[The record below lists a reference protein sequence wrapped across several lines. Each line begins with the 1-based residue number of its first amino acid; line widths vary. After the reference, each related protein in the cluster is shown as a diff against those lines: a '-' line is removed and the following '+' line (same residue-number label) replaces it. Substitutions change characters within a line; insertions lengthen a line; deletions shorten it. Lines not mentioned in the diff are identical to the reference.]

1 MEKSSNELLNLSI
14 HSQPSEEFS
23 AEVEKVLQ
31 IRCREIDADT
41 LSDISK
47 KLYSIAEKDI
57 KEKLLTSVV
66 ASEVYAEKACLY
78 YCYDCKYNS
87 HCDAGH
93 HCFFVNTLRDF
104 IVGKI
109 ERLPDYTSS
118 DRGSSQRADGK

>member
-1 MEKSSNELLNLSI
+1 MGKSSNELLNLSI

-66 ASEVYAEKACLY
+66 TPEVYTEKACLY
-78 YCYDCKYNS
+78 YCYDCKYNG
-87 HCDAGH
+87 HCDADH

-104 IVGKI
+104 MVGKI

-118 DRGSSQRADGK
+118 DRGSRQRADGK

>member
-1 MEKSSNELLNLSI
+1 MGKSSNELLNLRI
-14 HSQPSEEFS
+14 YSQPSEEFS

-31 IRCREIDADT
+31 IRCREIDEDT

-57 KEKLLTSVV
+57 KEKLLTPVV
-66 ASEVYAEKACLY
+66 APEAYAEKACLY
-78 YCYDCKYNS
+78 YCYDCKYNG

-104 IVGKI
+104 MVGKI
-109 ERLPDYTSS
+109 ERLPDYTSG
-118 DRGSSQRADGK
+118 DRGSRQRADGK

>member
-1 MEKSSNELLNLSI
+1 MEKSDNELLNLSI

-31 IRCREIDADT
+31 IRCREIAADI

-47 KLYSIAEKDI
+47 KLYSIAEKGI

-104 IVGKI
+104 MVGKI

-118 DRGSSQRADGK
+118 DRGSRQRADGK

>member
-1 MEKSSNELLNLSI
+1 MEKSDNELLNLHI

-66 ASEVYAEKACLY
+66 APEVYADKACLY
-78 YCYDCKYNS
+78 YCYDCKYNG
-87 HCDAGH
+87 HCDADH
-93 HCFFVNTLRDF
+93 HCFFVNNLRDF
-104 IVGKI
+104 MVGKI

-118 DRGSSQRADGK
+118 DRGSRQRADGK

>member
-1 MEKSSNELLNLSI
+1 MGKSSNELLNLNI

-66 ASEVYAEKACLY
+66 APEAYAEKACLY
-78 YCYDCKYNS
+78 YMGDSN
-87 HCDAGH
+87 
-93 HCFFVNTLRDF
+93 DF
-104 IVGKI
+104 SSVI
-109 ERLPDYTSS
+109 EFNIS
-118 DRGSSQRADGK
+118 

>member
-1 MEKSSNELLNLSI
+1 MEKSGNELLNLSI

-47 KLYSIAEKDI
+47 KLYSIAEKGI

-66 ASEVYAEKACLY
+66 APEVYAEKACLY
-78 YCYDCKYNS
+78 YMGESK
-87 HCDAGH
+87 
-93 HCFFVNTLRDF
+93 DF
-104 IVGKI
+104 SSVI
-109 ERLPDYTSS
+109 EFNIS
-118 DRGSSQRADGK
+118 